1 VQLLR
6 EGREVPVQQDG
17 GRLSLNVPS
26 ILDLEI
32 VAIDLE

>member
-6 EGREVPVQQDG
+6 AGRELPVQQDG
-17 GRLSLNVPS
+17 AGLSLEVPS

-32 VAIDLE
+32 VAIDLA